1 MSLKNNTN
9 HENARRMAPSQGGHE
24 PWVLPSCMAH
34 LPRMP
39 LYLTVAWWGLH
50 LGRPFTRHDVS
61 RAFHITPRR
70 ASGMMA
76 YIAHRCGTRVESE
89 FILRATGPCQGQM
102 VLKVY
107 SVDNRQALPARAAAS
122 RQAGRT
128 SAQANEPARR
138 QQEQQARQRELAQW
152 VLSRPRGNAAAL
164 AAWQARC
171 PVGRDAC

>member
-9 HENARRMAPSQGGHE
+9 HENSRRMAPSQGGHE
-24 PWVLPSCMAH
+24 PWVLPSCVAH

-50 LGRPFTRHDVS
+50 LGCPFTRHDVS

-70 ASGMMA
+70 ASGVMA
-76 YIAHRCGTRVESE
+76 YIAHRCGERIDSE
-89 FILRATGPCQGQM
+89 FILRAIGSCQEQM
-102 VLKVY
+102 VLKVH
-107 SVDNRQALPARAAAS
+107 SVENRRALPDRLPSAPRPGRVAAP
-122 RQAGRT
+122 AG
-128 SAQANEPARR
+128 EPTR
-138 QQEQQARQRELAQW
+138 QEQQARQRELAQW

-171 PVGRDAC
+171 PVGKDAC